1 MFQSDRAPDR
11 TETVNGIVLSYRLD
25 HYRFMPADYKLT
37 DEDARW
43 EQQPGNYISYGSE
56 EKEEEDVAF
65 LCWEKDGVSYSIMDP
80 GARVSVNALFSA
92 ARELLEK

>member
-1 MFQSDRAPDR
+1 MGA
-11 TETVNGIVLSYRLD
+11 ETSCSGNR
-25 HYRFMPADYKLT
+25 
-37 DEDARW
+37 
-43 EQQPGNYISYGSE
+43 NYISYGSE
-56 EKEEEDVAF
+56 AKEEEDMAF